1 MNSQCYTIVGFDGG
15 HNMITLVEEC
25 DVYYKK
31 INDIFHYQTQS
42 PYNVSCIQQFGHNE
56 TF

>member
-1 MNSQCYTIVGFDGG
+1 MNSLCYTIVGFDGG
-15 HNMITLVEEC
+15 HNMITFVEEC
-25 DVYYKK
+25 DVYFLK